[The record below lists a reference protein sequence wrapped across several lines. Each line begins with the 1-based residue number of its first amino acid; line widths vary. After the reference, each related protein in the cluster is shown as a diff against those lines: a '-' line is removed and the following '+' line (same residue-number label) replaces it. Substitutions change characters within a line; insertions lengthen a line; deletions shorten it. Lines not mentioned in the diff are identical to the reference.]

1 MVRRNAATAMRLAIV
16 YIPKDDEGWPE
27 ILKSTQDELLRLT
40 QDTDTSVHRDAAL
53 LLGSAIYYIPDKD
66 IAFKDLQRLASND
79 HHPFVRNGAA
89 IGLGLA
95 IPGLPDRET
104 ACHIIHNL
112 SKERDGDVREG
123 AAIALGLSFQYFID
137 KARASEDI
145 FRLAH
150 DTNPRVRWMATDAL
164 GLSFCQLPD
173 RDRAWRELVERTGD
187 SFLGVKRYAI
197 DALKSS
203 FSYATD
209 KNQAWNVLLRLTS
222 DSDEIIRRDAAYSL
236 KHVVSH
242 ITEMDGPWQNL
253 IDLTRHEDFFVRGAA
268 IDALGSAFP
277 RTTDKEQ
284 SWSDIE
290 HLAKN
295 SDSIVRGGT
304 ASILGSIF
312 SLVLDRNLAWT
323 ALEQLARDK
332 NNHVRMNA
340 YHSLGRA
347 SVLKATEAEKEE
359 GIKGELENAVDY
371 FGLASRENPKYNPAH
386 FCYPFYRSY
395 YNIIFQEADNEVQTF
410 IAEAR
415 DAVGRS
421 SSKEELLGII
431 ENLSNALNEA
441 QRLKNRPLGEIAD
454 NLKIQRSYCE
464 EAAKLMDSI
473 EGKVPSVIKLF
484 RKGNVI
490 VDNRIKDL
498 IAEIQDNARKI
509 FEITSKS
516 GSNYKVLGDNI
527 NETAKLL
534 SAKDLART
542 DQCSYSIISQIENA
556 LQRSL

>member
-1 MVRRNAATAMRLAIV
+1 
-16 YIPKDDEGWPE
+16 
-27 ILKSTQDELLRLT
+27 
-40 QDTDTSVHRDAAL
+40 
-53 LLGSAIYYIPDKD
+53 
-66 IAFKDLQRLASND
+66 
-79 HHPFVRNGAA
+79 
-89 IGLGLA
+89 
-95 IPGLPDRET
+95 
-104 ACHIIHNL
+104 
-112 SKERDGDVREG
+112 
-123 AAIALGLSFQYFID
+123 
-137 KARASEDI
+137 
-145 FRLAH
+145 
-150 DTNPRVRWMATDAL
+150 
-164 GLSFCQLPD
+164 
-173 RDRAWRELVERTGD
+173 
-187 SFLGVKRYAI
+187 
-197 DALKSS
+197 
-203 FSYATD
+203 
-209 KNQAWNVLLRLTS
+209 
-222 DSDEIIRRDAAYSL
+222 
-236 KHVVSH
+236 
-242 ITEMDGPWQNL
+242 
-253 IDLTRHEDFFVRGAA
+253 
-268 IDALGSAFP
+268 LGSAFP